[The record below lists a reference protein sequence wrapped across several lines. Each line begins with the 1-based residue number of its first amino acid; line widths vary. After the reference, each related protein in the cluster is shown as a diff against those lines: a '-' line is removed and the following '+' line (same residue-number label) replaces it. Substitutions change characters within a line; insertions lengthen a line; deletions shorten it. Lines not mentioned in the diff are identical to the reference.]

1 MATGSW
7 RDRRAERR
15 VRPGDGRALTHFR
28 WWQILGRSL
37 LTLNIPA
44 NSGTRYTVDVRQ
56 LGDGKDGEVRAR
68 LYRNGIQHAISRMP
82 ARFSVENG
90 TIEVAMGGFGLKR
103 CHFVDTIGNETMLVP
118 DPASAEGRRARLE
131 ENRPQLSRILGVL
144 AILAVLTGM
153 VVALL
158 QLVEP
163 ITSIPQVREFVGGV
177 KSPLQLPIAAN
188 IVVCA
193 AAFLG
198 SIERALRIRTS
209 WLDNFAN

>member
-1 MATGSW
+1 M
-7 RDRRAERR
+7 DVPAE
-15 VRPGDGRALTHFR
+15 
-28 WWQILGRSL
+28 
-37 LTLNIPA
+37 
-44 NSGTRYTVDVRQ
+44 SGTTTQYTVDVRQ

-68 LYRNGIQHAISRMP
+68 MYRNGLQHAVARMP
-82 ARFSVENG
+82 ARFCVENG

-103 CHFVDTIGNETMLVP
+103 CHFVDTDGNETMLVP

-144 AILAVLTGM
+144 ATLAVLVGM
-153 VVALL
+153 MVALL

-163 ITSIPQVREFVGGV
+163 ITSIPQVRELVGGV
-177 KSPLQLPIAAN
+177 QSPLRLPLAAN
-188 IVVCA
+188 IAVGV